1 MSILGNQGRRPLF
14 GPASQTSYGLDW
26 QRKAQPS
33 SIRSA
38 IDDAQGLARDVARN
52 LGIGPEIF
60 YGRVVDVV
68 AYAQCYRV
76 LLDRNG
82 GVVLCMSLTAGSLL
96 PVGAVPIVSI
106 GPGSEVVVL
115 MPRAPGSYGIILGSF
130 PAAMTTPELALS
142 DFVHQSSRCGLRVD
156 RTHSAPFGCDDH
168 GGIPDWS
175 DGRPFDSLSVGE
187 WGAFAET
194 GLRQFL
200 DSFMVQCA
208 VDEATGVFAFYHDQL
223 LRLAGYNTQAFSG
236 GHEFEVGVD
245 QCEVHNYDG
254 YTPYP
259 WEQCGSVTDDDP
271 YRELDPQASQVD
283 QPHYAAWEPKED
295 DQMPF
300 HRSLLF
306 RGYLGQGGKRMVQAP
321 PQAGPNTYS
330 APIDGHA
337 ALFEENLGL
346 DGRYSLRSA
355 KAVHIVKYAAI
366 PPVKRMRRI
375 EDADGDNE
383 TNYKFAGSYGEG
395 PDHKVTGEIESSDD
409 DNPHLQQ
416 AAGLM
421 DVHAWVF
428 NWLGAHPFHY
438 HGKDWK
444 IPEETDT
451 FPEWA
456 QAPITFGDLTEK
468 FYLPRPQGITQKID
482 DRYEEVKYFPNSAY
496 FSLLDDGGV
505 VIGDGYGA
513 EIRMCGGH
521 IFLTAPG
528 DIWSKSGRNLNVLA
542 GHDVC
547 VRAYNSMDL
556 SATNKDLRI
565 KAERNLH
572 MLGGNSG
579 GGGIDTS
586 GIAGGGSGG
595 MGPAPAAAAAGGG
608 SGGGG
613 GFGSTGGVL
622 IECKAPSLYN
632 YADVV
637 GEDVE
642 MGGFQVKVAD
652 GDAVIWARN
661 IYLRTGGGDVQ
672 AGFIVIDANKGQES
686 ITLQGSTIVN
696 FATDSIMD
704 VFGGSEENSTGT
716 NLWSAESN
724 VIGAGCSVNGF
735 AIFQGGLLVKG
746 SIDAV
751 GGYFGSDLSQAYE
764 GKVGMLEGGSLT
776 QAYSDLDAGEKAC
789 DQANSDADTWY
800 AQLFSD
806 YLYSD
811 EHPGNDDTISAV
823 HFTFRNPDQ
832 YLTTDFKLY
841 EDRWQQLARLGGE
854 ELTTWKE
861 KPITGASAE
870 DTMPYPGKKPWQ
882 DDDTYMQ
889 MDLALFDP
897 ETGASIPRGSADKTE
912 AKYEEP
918 QFEDPEPTTPA
929 EGYTIIT
936 T

>member
-33 SIRSA
+33 AIRSA
-38 IDDAQGLARDVARN
+38 IDDAQGLARDVCRN

-76 LLDRNG
+76 MLDRNG

-96 PVGAVPIVSI
+96 PVGAVPIASI

-115 MPRAPGSYGIILGSF
+115 MPRTPGEHGIILGSF

-194 GLRQFL
+194 GTRQFL
-200 DSFMVQCA
+200 DSFMAQCA
-208 VDEATGVFAFYHDQL
+208 VDEATGLFVFYHDQL

-236 GHEFEVGVD
+236 GHEVEVGVD
-245 QCEVHNYDG
+245 QREVHHYDG
-254 YTPYP
+254 FTPYP
-259 WEQCGSVTDDDP
+259 WEQCGSVTPDDDP
-271 YRELDPQASQVD
+271 YRELDPQASQID
-283 QPHYAAWEPKED
+283 QPHYSAWEPVKD

-330 APIDGHA
+330 AAADGHA

-355 KAVHIVKYAAI
+355 KSIHIVKYAAI
-366 PPVKRMRRI
+366 PPVKRMKRI
-375 EDADGDNE
+375 EDGDGDNE
-383 TNYKFAGSYGEG
+383 TNYKFAGVTGEG
-395 PDHKVTGEIESSDD
+395 PDHAVTGEIASSDD

-416 AAGLM
+416 AAGVM

-438 HGKDWK
+438 HGKDWAL
-444 IPEETDT
+444 PEETAT

-456 QAPITFGDLTEK
+456 QAPIRFGDLTEA
-468 FYLPRPQGITQKID
+468 FYLGRPQGITQRID
-482 DRYEEVKYFPNSAY
+482 DRYEDVTYFPNSSY

-528 DIWSKSGRNLNVLA
+528 DVWAKPGRNFNVLA
-542 GHDVC
+542 GHDAC
-547 VRAYNSMDL
+547 FRAYNSMDL
-556 SATNKDLRI
+556 STTTHDLRL

-572 MLGGNSG
+572 MLGGN
-579 GGGIDTS
+579 
-586 GIAGGGSGG
+586 AGD
-595 MGPAPAAAAAGGG
+595 
-608 SGGGG
+608 
-613 GFGSTGGVL
+613 GFGGTGGVL
-622 IECKAPSLYN
+622 IECKTPSLYN
-632 YADVV
+632 YEDAV

-652 GDAVIWARN
+652 GDAVLWARN

-672 AGFIVIDANKGQES
+672 AGFIVIDAAKGQES

-696 FATDSIMD
+696 FASQSILD
-704 VFGGSEENSTGT
+704 VFGGEGNAEAT
-716 NLWSAESN
+716 NLWSAQSN
-724 VIGAGCSVNGF
+724 VIGAGCAINGF
-735 AIFQGGLLVKG
+735 GIFQNGLLVKG
-746 SIDAV
+746 NVDAV
-751 GGYFGSDLSQAYE
+751 GGYFGSDLSQAYD
-764 GKVGMLEGGSLT
+764 GKVGMLEGGGLT
-776 QAYSDLDAGEKAC
+776 QAYTDLDIGQKAE
-789 DQANSDADTWY
+789 DKATADADAWRT
-800 AQLFSD
+800 QLFDD
-806 YLYSD
+806 YLYSAD
-811 EHPGNDDTISAV
+811 HPGNDDTISAV

-832 YLTTDFKLY
+832 YRTKEFKLY

-854 ELTTWKE
+854 DLTTWEE
-861 KPITGASAE
+861 KAITGASSE
-870 DTMPYPGKKPWQ
+870 DTMPYPGKAPWQ

-897 ETGASIPRGSADKTE
+897 ETGAAIPRGSADKTE

-918 QFEDPEPTTPA
+918 KFADPAPTTPA